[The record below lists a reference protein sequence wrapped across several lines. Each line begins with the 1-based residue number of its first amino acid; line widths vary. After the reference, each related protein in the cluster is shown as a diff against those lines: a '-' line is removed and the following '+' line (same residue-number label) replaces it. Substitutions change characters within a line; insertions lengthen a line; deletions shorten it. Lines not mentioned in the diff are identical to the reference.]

1 MRYVETKSER
11 LSVVGLGTWQFGSR
25 EWGYGAGYADHW
37 AGEIARRAVELGVNV
52 FDTAEIYGF
61 GRSERILGE
70 AIAAERDRI
79 FIASK
84 LFPVLPIPPVIARRA
99 DASARRLGVSEIDL
113 YQLHWPNPVVPLAVQ
128 MKGMRQLV
136 NRGSIHHVGV
146 SNFSLRRWQAAE
158 QALGGTVLTNQVRF
172 SLLDRRPLAGMTSWA
187 AQYGH
192 VVMAYSPLAQGLL
205 SGRYDAENRP
215 GGMRASQ
222 AAFLPENLERLAG
235 VLAELRRIADAHGA
249 TPAQVA
255 LAWVVSHP
263 GVVAIPGASSVAQL
277 EHNAAAADLKLS
289 ADELSELAAAA
300 EAFEPIRKR
309 EAVPSMARERFS
321 ASVGRGRRRQ

>member
-1 MRYVETKSER
+1 VRYVEAKGER
-11 LSVVGLGTWQFGSR
+11 LSVIGLGTWQFGSR
-25 EWGYGAGYADHW
+25 EWAYGAGYADHW

-70 AIAAERDRI
+70 AIAEERDRV

-84 LFPVLPIPPVIARRA
+84 LFPILPIPPVISRRA

-113 YQLHWPNPVVPLAVQ
+113 YQLHWRNQIVPLRIQ
-128 MKGMRQLV
+128 MSGMRQLV

-146 SNFSLRRWQAAE
+146 SNYTLPEWQAAE
-158 QALGGTVLTNQVRF
+158 RALGGTVLTNQVRF
-172 SLLDRRPLAGMTSWA
+172 SLVDRRPLSGMTSWA
-187 AQYGH
+187 AEHGH

-215 GGMRASQ
+215 GGMRAGQ
-222 AAFLPENLERLAG
+222 AAFLPENLERVGGLLA
-235 VLAELRRIADAHGA
+235 VLRRVAEVHGA

-263 GVVAIPGASSVAQL
+263 AVVAIPGASSVAQL
-277 EHNAAAADLKLS
+277 EHNAAAADLELS
-289 ADELSELAAAA
+289 ADEVSELKVAAAA
-300 EAFEPIRKR
+300 FEPVSRR
-309 EAVPSMARERFS
+309 EAIPSILHERVS
-321 ASVGRGRRRQ
+321 PSVGRRRRRQ